1 MDLFLSLR
9 FFLDVPRRPGP
20 ANRSGFKPMQA
31 VQLAAAAAPRAVPGV
46 FALQVQAT
54 GTRDNRTYLN
64 SERDY
69 RDQRH
74 LTTAITPEA
83 ARQLQDRLGANP
95 VVALKGKRILVRG
108 AAVRTTIFFMAGGK
122 PTDTYYFQTHVNVTE
137 SSQIEV
143 QEGG

>member
-1 MDLFLSLR
+1 
-9 FFLDVPRRPGP
+9 
-20 ANRSGFKPMQA
+20 MQA

-54 GTRDNRTYLN
+54 GTRDNTYLN

-69 RDQRH
+69 RDQRN

-108 AAVRTTIFFMAGGK
+108 AAVRTTIVFVAGGK